1 MIHAFSSQWAKYA
14 GMLSAV
20 LLAAVPA
27 AAQAPELAMLGSLEK
42 GGWSLRV
49 RDDGSTQQ
57 ICLRSGQELIQ
68 LQHRQPGCN
77 RFVVEDGADHVVVQY
92 TCRGSGYG
100 RTTIR
105 RESPRLVQIQTTG
118 IANGTPFSLNG
129 EARFQGRC

>member
-1 MIHAFSSQWAKYA
+1 MAKSA

-57 ICLRSGQELIQ
+57 ICLRNGQELIQ